1 MPVSA
6 TEAGVN
12 PWRTKRMIHQKDG
25 GQVGKTISHYK
36 VVRKLGEGGMGEVY
50 LAQDTKL
57 DRQVALKFLCEQF
70 ASDRSF
76 KARFKREARAAAA
89 LNHPNIITIHE
100 VAEHEDRPFIAM
112 EFVEGQSLKELIAGK
127 DLSIDKVTDL
137 GIQISQGLAK
147 AHQAGIVHR
156 DVKPQN
162 ILIDKDGRARI
173 CDFGLAKLKREVML
187 TKTGTTVGTV
197 SYMSPEQGQGKEVDQ
212 RSDIFS
218 LGVVL
223 YEMVTGQLPFK
234 GEHEAAIVYSIV
246 NEAAEPLARYKA
258 DVPEELQRIVDKA
271 LRKDPQTRYQ
281 SAADMV
287 ADLKEVQRESATTG
301 TLSARS
307 AFRVPQKGR
316 LRVVAIIGAI
326 LIAAVAVMAL
336 LLLSSRTDL
345 PVPPGAEMAARTG
358 WKNSIAVLPFRDF
371 SPEGDQEYFC
381 DGMTDAIIGKLSGLE
396 NLKVISMSSVM
407 RFRDPNRDIKE
418 IGRELG
424 VAAVLEGSIQKED
437 SRIRLGAQ
445 LVNVADG
452 AHLWSDRYDR
462 ELESVFA
469 IQDEISQAIVD
480 VLKIRLLGDDRTAFA
495 KRHTENL
502 EAYNA
507 YAQGRF
513 LWNKRTEEHLMRAIE
528 YFERAVKLDPNYALA
543 YAGLADAYSVLPS
556 NVGTPVEEVLPKA
569 KEAARKALELDDK
582 LGEAHASMGLALKLE
597 KDMSGAEKEYL
608 QAIQL
613 NPAYAYAHYWYAM
626 LLGEMGRGEESRK
639 ELETAFELDPLSVVI
654 LVYLADTK
662 WESGDSLEA
671 AELMERALEIEPTR
685 VATYWAFGGG
695 LRRAGRLE
703 DAVRVY
709 KRAIEIDSTYRGAHN
724 QLCYTYNEMGDF
736 EKALEAADNYV
747 RSLPNEPDAYDTRGD
762 IYAYNGRLNQAIEN
776 YRKALEV
783 DPEFT
788 NSLRNLFGAYLFKR
802 EYEKAESLVREALL
816 SNEQQVR
823 TAARTYMAF
832 IPMFQGRLNQAL
844 AVLDEGI
851 AADESDREPGS
862 DLAYKH
868 LVKFLIYMETERF
881 DLARKELEIV
891 RAFQEKYLPKDP
903 TRMRDMYAVFSALE
917 GQYGQADELLQTWRA
932 DIDENNEEQMIHYSQ
947 IAGIVELIKGNPQAA
962 IDHLRNG
969 LYDGFTPLFE
979 IRYFLALAYLES
991 DQAEQAAEILE
1002 RALLRYDKNRMESPM
1017 WSVKAHFYLGQA
1029 YERLGRTQDAVD
1041 QYEEFLEWWKD
1052 ADPGIVEVEDAKG
1065 RLEELRAGG

>member
-1 MPVSA
+1 
-6 TEAGVN
+6 
-12 PWRTKRMIHQKDG
+12 MIHQKDG
-25 GQVGKTISHYK
+25 GQVGKTVSHYK

-50 LAQDTKL
+50 LAEDTKL
-57 DRQVALKFLCEQF
+57 DRQVALKFLSKQF
-70 ASDRSF
+70 ASDQSF
-76 KARFKREARAAAA
+76 KARFKREAQAAAA

-112 EFVEGQSLKELIAGK
+112 EFVEGESLRDCIARK
-127 DLSIDKVTDL
+127 DLSLDKVTDL

-173 CDFGLAKLKREVML
+173 CDFGLAKLKREIML

-197 SYMSPEQGQGKEVDQ
+197 SYMSPEQGQGREVDQ

-246 NEAAEPLARYKA
+246 NEAAEPLARYKS

-281 SAADMV
+281 SAADVV
-287 ADLKEVQRESATTG
+287 ADLKEVRRESTTTG
-301 TLSARS
+301 TLSAGS
-307 AFRVPQKGR
+307 TFRVPQKGR

-326 LIAAVAVMAL
+326 LLAAVVVTAL
-336 LLLSSRTDL
+336 LLLYSRTEL

-424 VAAVLEGSIQKED
+424 VAGVLEGSIQKED
-437 SRIRLGAQ
+437 SRIRLSAQ

-452 AHLWSDRYDR
+452 AHLWSDTYDR

-495 KRHTENL
+495 KRHTDNL

-507 YAQGRF
+507 YSQGRF

-528 YFERAVKLDPNYALA
+528 YFERAVELDPNYALA
-543 YAGLADAYSVLPS
+543 YAGLADAYNVIPS

-569 KEAARKALELDDK
+569 KEAAKKALELDDK

-597 KDMSGAEKEYL
+597 KDLDGAEKEYL

-626 LLGEMGRGEESRK
+626 LLGEMGKHEESLR

-654 LVYLADTK
+654 LVYLATTR
-662 WESGDSLEA
+662 WESGDSLQA
-671 AELMERALEIEPTR
+671 LELVQRALEIEPTR
-685 VATYWAFGGG
+685 MATYAVYGNG
-695 LRRAGRLE
+695 LRGSGRLE
-703 DAVRVY
+703 DAVTIY
-709 KRAIEIDSTYRGAHN
+709 QQAIQIDSTYASAYS
-724 QLCYTYNEMGDF
+724 QLCYTYNQMGDF
-736 EKALEAADNYV
+736 EKAVDAADNYI
-747 RSLPNEPDAYDTRGD
+747 RSLPNEPDAYDTKGD
-762 IYAYNGRLNQAIEN
+762 IYAYNGKLDQAIEN
-776 YRKALEV
+776 YTEALKVE
-783 DPEFT
+783 PKFGA
-788 NSLRNLFGAYLFKR
+788 SLQKLVGAYLFKR
-802 EYEKAESLVREALL
+802 EYGKAETLIREAL
-816 SNEQQVR
+816 SSDDQYAR
-823 TAARTYMAF
+823 AGARTYLAF
-832 IPMFQGRLNQAL
+832 IPTFQGKLKAAL
-844 AVLDEGI
+844 ALLDEGI
-851 AADESDREPGS
+851 AADQSDLEPGWH
-862 DLAYKH
+862 LAWKH
-868 LVKFLIYMETERF
+868 QVKIFIYMETERL
-881 DLARKELEIV
+881 DLAQKELEIV
-891 RAFQEKYLPKDP
+891 KEIQEEHAPQDP
-903 TRMRDMYAVFSALE
+903 TRISGLCALFSVLQ
-917 GQYGQADELLQTWRA
+917 GQHGQADELLQTWRA
-932 DIDENNEEQMIHYSQ
+932 HIDENNQEQMRDYSRFV
-947 IAGIVELIKGNPQAA
+947 GIVELIKGNPQAA
-962 IDHLRNG
+962 IDHLRDG
-969 LYDGFTPLFE
+969 LYGGFTPLFE
-979 IRYFLALAYLES
+979 VRYFLAQAYLES
-991 DQAEQAAEILE
+991 DQVEQAAEVLE
-1002 RALLRYDKNRMESPM
+1002 KALLRYDKHRAEAPI
-1017 WSVKAHFYLGQA
+1017 WSVKAHYYLGLA
-1029 YERLGRTQDAVD
+1029 YERLGRTQDAVS
-1041 QYEEFLEWWKD
+1041 QYEQFLEWWKD
-1052 ADPGIVEVEDAKG
+1052 ADPGIAEIDDAKE
-1065 RLEELRAGG
+1065 RLKELRVKS